1 MSDLFTSLASA
12 ARSLDA
18 QRFGM
23 DVTGQNIANVNTPGW
38 NRRTIDIVEV
48 APPDQWSSGG
58 GAEVQDVRA
67 LRDRLLDRR
76 LEQELPSQTREGA
89 KAEALSVIEASIG
102 LPGQSL
108 DVNLRSF
115 FDAYSKL
122 ADNPTSAVARQ
133 EVLQQGSS
141 LATAFN
147 DMSSRLVDAQKDADQ
162 QVRST
167 VQQMNDLTT
176 QIAAL
181 NHTIGASG
189 SEGSLA
195 QIQDKQMLLV
205 RQLSELANVQVLENE
220 NGTVDVSLA
229 GRELVVADNSYQIGL
244 TSQPPNGYADVTAAG
259 TSMTSQITG
268 GKLAGYLQV
277 RDVNAKNYI
286 DQLDTLAYNVAQQ
299 VNLVHSSGYDQTGVQ
314 AGNFF
319 APLATSAGAAAA
331 LAVDPAIVADVRK
344 IAAAGI
350 ADAGDNQVARRL
362 AALGNTP
369 VLNSGTATFTDAWGN
384 LIYTV
389 GRDSQTASNESTTRQ
404 GVVAQID
411 TLRDQTS
418 GVSLDEEAANLL
430 KFQRAYEANAKF
442 FKACDDAIATLMDN
456 LSS

>member
-1 MSDLFTSLASA
+1 MSDLFTTLSSA

-48 APPDQWSSGG
+48 APPDQWSAGG

-89 KAEALSVIEASIG
+89 KADALSVIEASIG
-102 LPGQSL
+102 VPGTSI
-108 DVNLRSF
+108 DVNLQSF
-115 FDAYSKL
+115 FDAFSKL

-133 EVLQQGSS
+133 EVLLQGTA
-141 LATAFN
+141 LTTAFN
-147 DMSSRLVDAQKDADQ
+147 DMSTRLLDAQKDADQ

-167 VQQMNDLTT
+167 VQQMNDLTS

-181 NHTIGASG
+181 NHTIGSGG
-189 SEGSLA
+189 SEGALA

-205 RQLSELANVQVLENE
+205 RQLSALANVQVLENE
-220 NGTVDVSLA
+220 NGTIDVSLA
-229 GRELVVADNSYQIGL
+229 GRELVVADNSYQVGI
-244 TSQPPNGYADVTAAG
+244 TSQPPYGYADITAGGA
-259 TSMTSQITG
+259 TITSQITG
-268 GKLAGYLQV
+268 GRLAGYLQV
-277 RDVNAKNYI
+277 RDVNAKGYI
-286 DQLDTLAYNVAQQ
+286 DQLDNLAYDVAQQ
-299 VNLVHSSGYDQTGVQ
+299 INAVHSSGYDQTGAQ
-314 AGNFF
+314 AGTFF

-331 LAVDPAIVADVRK
+331 LRVDPSIVSDVRK

-350 ADAGDNQVARRL
+350 AEAGDNQIARQL
-362 AALGNTP
+362 AALGSAP
-369 VLNSGTATFTDAWGN
+369 VLNSGTATFSDVWGN

-389 GRDSQTASNESTTRQ
+389 GRDSRAATSESSSRQ
-404 GVVAQID
+404 AVVAQID

-442 FKACDDAIATLMDN
+442 FKACDDAITTLLEN
-456 LSS
+456 IS